1 MARLVIP
8 SLILILQL
16 TFAFGQQHQFE
27 ILGTATGFENNTLL
41 YLDHTC
47 EGDRKIDSTY
57 VIGRSFTFKGTVKSS
72 AVYALLRTQN
82 YSDYKFFWIESGTI
96 QFEAKKGG
104 FRKATVT
111 GSKTQDEQNKLN
123 LSLENSSETERSNI
137 EKRFVKES
145 PNSIISAHLLGS
157 YASTWGKDTAT
168 LLFDNL
174 SIKLKNTSYGR
185 SIAEFIALN
194 KNVKVGDRYADFT
207 QNDTKNNP
215 VKLSDFNG
223 KVVLLEFWG
232 SWCGPCRQS
241 NPGLVEVYNEFKNMG
256 FEILGVGAETNR
268 ETWLKA
274 IERDKLSWTNVSDLK
289 GDKNTAA
296 LIYGISYY
304 PTNFLI
310 DKNGII
316 VAKDL
321 KGDKLRRKLKQLL
334 AE

>member
-1 MARLVIP
+1 M
-8 SLILILQL
+8 
-16 TFAFGQQHQFE
+16 
-27 ILGTATGFENNTLL
+27 NNTVL
-41 YLDHTC
+41 YLDFTD
-47 EGDRKIDSTY
+47 EGDKKIDSTY
-57 VIGRSFTFKGTVKSS
+57 VVGESFTFEGVIKSDV
-72 AVYALLRTQN
+72 VYALLRTQN

-96 QFEAKKGG
+96 RFEAKKGG
-104 FRKATVT
+104 FRKATIT

-137 EKRFVKES
+137 EKRFVKEN
-145 PNSIISAHLLGS
+145 PNSIISAHLLSS

-168 LLFDNL
+168 LLFDDL
-174 SIKLKNTSYGR
+174 SIELKNTAYGK
-185 SIAEFIALN
+185 SIAEFISLN

-215 VKLSDFNG
+215 IKLSDFNG

-274 IERDKLSWTNVSDLK
+274 IEKDKLTWTNVSDLK

-296 LIYGISYY
+296 IIYGISYY

-310 DKNGII
+310 DKNGVI

-321 KGDKLRRKLKQLL
+321 KGDKLRRKLKQIL